1 MFLLKQR
8 GTDDK
13 VGKIVHDLYSNNK
26 MKFNLRNVEIEWM
39 DNDSGV
45 RQGCIVFT
53 RIRGA
58 EEAIAVGSGM
68 LGSLG
73 YADDLV
79 IMAESREDMDRLLQI
94 VSDYGK
100 EWEVSFNTRKCKLME
115 RNAAE
120 GQ

>member
-1 MFLLKQR
+1 MLLLKKR

-26 MKFNLRNVEIEWM
+26 MKFNLRNVGTEWI
-39 DNDSGV
+39 DDSGV
-45 RQGCIVFT
+45 RQGCILFT
-53 RIRGA
+53 RMRRA
-58 EEAIAVGSGM
+58 EVAIAVGSRM
-68 LGSLG
+68 LGCLG

-79 IMAESREDMDRLLQI
+79 IMAESGEDMDRLLEI

-115 RNAAE
+115 HNAAE